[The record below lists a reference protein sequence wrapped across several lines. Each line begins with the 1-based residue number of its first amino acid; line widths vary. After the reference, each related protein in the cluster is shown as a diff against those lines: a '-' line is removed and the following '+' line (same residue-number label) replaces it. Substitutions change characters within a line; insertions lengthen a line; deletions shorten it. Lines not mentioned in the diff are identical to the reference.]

1 MREINDNFNSVR
13 KKINKRD
20 KNLMKTFKSINLEL
34 EQLEKNL
41 ISYLEKKRLSF
52 ARFFFVSNDDLIEI
66 LANGKDIDKL
76 QPHLGKLFEA
86 IKRVEKNEGAI
97 THMISPEGEK
107 VLFKPVMNIGLGDG
121 INEILNK
128 LEVTMIDAVS
138 QMIKNAMK
146 QIKEA
151 PELRAD

>member
-86 IKRVEKNEGAI
+86 IKMVEKNEGAI

>member
-86 IKRVEKNEGAI
+86 IKKLEKNEGAV

-107 VLFKPVMNIGLGDG
+107 VMFKPVMNISLGDG

-138 QMIKNAMK
+138 
-146 QIKEA
+146 
-151 PELRAD
+151 

>member
-76 QPHLGKLFEA
+76 
-86 IKRVEKNEGAI
+86 
-97 THMISPEGEK
+97 
-107 VLFKPVMNIGLGDG
+107 
-121 INEILNK
+121 
-128 LEVTMIDAVS
+128 
-138 QMIKNAMK
+138 
-146 QIKEA
+146 
-151 PELRAD
+151 